1 MKKLNYFFYLFLFL
15 GLSLNAQSECQEEIK
30 EEILLIGDSWAFFM
44 NFDATFDIILPKWG
58 HTNKTYYTNSIL
70 AENGATLIDFLTPE
84 RLDEIEFQ
92 LQERPDIKIVH
103 LSLGGNDFLQNWN
116 INFSD
121 AETEDLKNSVISN
134 LNSLINSIKSFQP
147 DIQIVWSGYT
157 YTNFEEI
164 ISTAFIPAVHPFH
177 STWQNMGFPDSQTL
191 NELQNDFSTSIQS
204 IIEADDQLS
213 YVSAA
218 GLMQYVFGQEAP
230 LEVAPFGTYEA
241 FEAPLPAGFVNYPS
255 PQASMR
261 DYVVFLDCFHLS
273 GLGYQ
278 AFIDYQMQKHY
289 HKALMD
295 DAILIANQSG
305 LNGSVTNSTTL
316 ENELIVGNFDAT
328 EHKTILHFETE
339 DVLEFNT
346 AQAELFLSIQEHS
359 ENIDD
364 INFNIDVTSGFFGSD
379 EGLALED
386 FNFSAQATAEVCY
399 FGEVE
404 NNHWLK
410 LSLAEEL
417 LEFIS
422 HQNQTQIRLSLVENS
437 DSYLIFNS
445 TDDEEFAPVLNITYG
460 DEPSF
465 SVVGSTAQKFKV
477 YPNPTTS
484 KLYFTSESKLNQ
496 DFEVSVYSIN
506 GQKMKPLINKNE
518 IDLSHFPKGIYV
530 LHIRNNEQTSQYKII
545 KE

>member
-15 GLSLNAQSECQEEIK
+15 GLSLHAQSECEEEVK

-70 AENGATLIDFLTPE
+70 AENGATLVDFLTQE

-92 LQERPDIKIVH
+92 LQERPDIKTVH

-134 LNSLINSIKSFQP
+134 LNSLISSIKSFQP
-147 DIQIVWSGYT
+147 GIQIVWSGYT

-191 NELQNDFSTSIQS
+191 NELQNDFSASIQT

-213 YVSAA
+213 YVSAT
-218 GLMQYVFGQEAP
+218 GLMQYVFGQEEP

-241 FEAPLPAGFVNYPS
+241 LEAPLPTGFVNYPS

-346 AQAELFLSIQEHS
+346 AKAELFLSIQEHS
-359 ENIDD
+359 ENLEDL
-364 INFNIDVTSGFFGSD
+364 NFKVEVTSGFFGSD
-379 EGLALED
+379 EGLAID
-386 FNFSAQATAEVCY
+386 DYDFSAQATAEVCY

-417 LEFIS
+417 LEFIN

-437 DSYLIFNS
+437 DSYVVFNS

-484 KLYFTSESKLNQ
+484 KLYFTSESNLNQ
-496 DFEVSVYSIN
+496 GFEVSVYSSN

-518 IDLSHFPKGIYV
+518 IDLSHFPNGIYI
-530 LHIRNNEQTSQYKII
+530 LHIRNNEQTFQHKII

>member
-1 MKKLNYFFYLFLFL
+1 MKKSYYIFYLFLFF
-15 GLSLNAQSECQEEIK
+15 GLSLNAQSECQEEVK

-44 NFDATFDIILPKWG
+44 DFDNTFDIILPRWG

-70 AENGATLIDFLTPE
+70 AENGATLVDFLTQE

-134 LNSLINSIKSFQP
+134 LNLLINSIKSFQP
-147 DIQIVWSGYT
+147 GIQIVWSGYT

-164 ISTAFIPAVHPFH
+164 ITTAFIPAVHPFH

-191 NELQNDFSTSIQS
+191 NELQNDFSASIQT
-204 IIEADDQLS
+204 IIEADEQLN
-213 YVSAA
+213 YVSAT
-218 GLMQYVFGQEAP
+218 GLMQHIFGQEEP

-241 FEAPLPAGFVNYPS
+241 LEAPLPTGFVNYPS
-255 PQASMR
+255 PQVSMR

-295 DAILIANQSG
+295 DAILIANLPN
-305 LNGSVTNSTTL
+305 LNGSVTSSTTL

-359 ENIDD
+359 ENLEDL
-364 INFNIDVTSGFFGSD
+364 NFKLEVTSGFFGSD

-386 FNFSAQATAEVCY
+386 FDFSAQATAEVCY
-399 FGEVE
+399 FGEAE
-404 NNHWLK
+404 NNHWLR
-410 LSLAEEL
+410 LSLTEEL

-422 HQNQTQIRLSLVENS
+422 HQNQTQIRISLVENS
-437 DSYLIFNS
+437 HSYLIFNA
-445 TDDEEFAPVLNITYG
+445 TDDDEFAPVLNITYG
-460 DEPSF
+460 DEPSL
-465 SVVGSTAQKFKV
+465 SVEESAAQKFKV
-477 YPNPTTS
+477 YPNPTST
-484 KLYFTSESKLNQ
+484 KLYFTSDSKLNQ
-496 DFEVSVYSIN
+496 DFEISVYASN
-506 GQKMKPLINKNE
+506 GQKMKPQISNNE
-518 IDLSHFPKGIYV
+518 IDFSHLPKGIYIV
-530 LHIRNNEQTSQYKII
+530 HIRNDEQTFQHKII